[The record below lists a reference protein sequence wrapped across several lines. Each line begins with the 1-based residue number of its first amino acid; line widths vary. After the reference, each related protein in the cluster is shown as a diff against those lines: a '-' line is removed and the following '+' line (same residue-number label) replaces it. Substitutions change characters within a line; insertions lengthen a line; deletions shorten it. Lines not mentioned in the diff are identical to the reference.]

1 MVMSAT
7 TAKTVREALQA
18 AGFGRKD
25 ISVRN
30 DSYSMGSTVYVRI
43 RRADIALDAV
53 EAIASAHERVS
64 RDEGTGEILSGG
76 NTFVTVEYGHGALD
90 AATVTIR
97 EMLDAGVYEFGA
109 LSLTIDHDDPDRLDV
124 WAERIHVCRISREYG
139 AEQLTRKLASRGEL
153 AAVLAGEA
161 GLAQANDVA
170 AELASEPELAPEA
183 APALASAPEA
193 SPAPEAAPAPASAS
207 AALVLARKALI
218 AAHLR
223 DLAEQLE
230 GFEGTSWAHAGTLAA
245 VVRAL
250 DEMPA
255 FGRDR

>member
-7 TAKTVREALQA
+7 TAKAVRESLQA

-170 AELASEPELAPEA
+170 AELAPEA
-183 APALASAPEA
+183 APALASAPA
-193 SPAPEAAPAPASAS
+193 LSPAPEAAPAPASAS

-230 GFEGTSWAHAGTLAA
+230 GFEGTTWAHAGTLAA